1 MALGSEE
8 IVAALPGL
16 LRYALALTR
25 DPDRAEDLVQDTVM
39 RGLERADRFRG
50 ESAPA
55 TWLHR
60 VMYHLFIDGVRR
72 GGRQVAGP
80 VDDEVVVRAVEE
92 AWHDDSYTVDVA
104 AVLLRAETRDELYDA
119 LVRLPVP
126 YRAAVVL
133 HDVEGLTAAMVAEIQ
148 QVSLPAAKQRIRRG
162 RAMLVT
168 ALAGGV
174 DRRAAT
180 QGVPMHCWEARS
192 RIDDYLADELPGT
205 ERVSLEEHLARCPTC
220 PALYAS
226 IVGVTEAL
234 GGLRDPESVVPP
246 HLAERVRACL
256 PRDNEHGQGRA

>member
-133 HDVEGLTAAMVAEIQ
+133 HDVEGLTRPW
-148 QVSLPAAKQRIRRG
+148 SRRSS
-162 RAMLVT
+162 
-168 ALAGGV
+168 
-174 DRRAAT
+174 
-180 QGVPMHCWEARS
+180 RS
-192 RIDDYLADELPGT
+192 RCRQPSSGSA
-205 ERVSLEEHLARCPTC
+205 A
-220 PALYAS
+220 
-226 IVGVTEAL
+226 
-234 GGLRDPESVVPP
+234 
-246 HLAERVRACL
+246 AERCS
-256 PRDNEHGQGRA
+256 